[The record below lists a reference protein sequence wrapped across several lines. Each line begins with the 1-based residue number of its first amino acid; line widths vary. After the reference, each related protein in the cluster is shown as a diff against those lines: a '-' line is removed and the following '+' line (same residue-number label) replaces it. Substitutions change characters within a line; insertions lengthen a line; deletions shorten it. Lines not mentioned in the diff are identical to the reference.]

1 MHILGVCAYKFVG
14 MYTRPHAHPYAQLY
28 TQLEVGERWEG
39 GNAGTEAYSPL
50 SLVGSMALLSFYLE
64 SQF

>member
-1 MHILGVCAYKFVG
+1 MHILGGCVYKFVG
-14 MYTRPHAHPYAQLY
+14 MYTRPRAHPYAPLY

-39 GNAGTEAYSPL
+39 GNAGTEEYSPL
-50 SLVGSMALLSFYLE
+50 SLVGSTAPVSFYLE